1 MPIIS
6 LSQAIQ
12 PQNTA
17 KVNPLT
23 EHLVLTKNNFFFFFS
38 GVKFLMQ
45 PEKKKKK
52 KAEFCLPF
60 KSQIKE
66 KLIEN
71 FVRTGLL
78 STSVD

>member
-52 KAEFCLPF
+52 AEFFLPF

-71 FVRTGLL
+71 FVLTGLL